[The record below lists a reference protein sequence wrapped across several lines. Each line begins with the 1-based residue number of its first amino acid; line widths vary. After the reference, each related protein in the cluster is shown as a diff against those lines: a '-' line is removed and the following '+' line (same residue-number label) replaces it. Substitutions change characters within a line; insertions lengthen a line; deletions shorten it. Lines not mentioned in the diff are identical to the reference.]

1 MDSLHPSAPCFH
13 RLADHLRVLSEVAE
27 TLTYRLVE
35 LEERL
40 DAQENQLQVLLQSQD
55 SVIGEEMDDRLA
67 GTEERLA
74 RIEALL
80 RGVERSGSSRH
91 LTPVKPPVLQQEAI
105 PPRGAH
111 EVMVEAEPFLEDEGE
126 QPFMDEL
133 IA

>member
-1 MDSLHPSAPCFH
+1 MESLHPSALSSH

-40 DAQENQLQVLLQSQD
+40 AVQENQLQVLLQGHD
-55 SVIGEEMDDRLA
+55 SVIGEEIDDRLA

-91 LTPVKPPVLQQEAI
+91 LTQVKPPVLQQEAI
-105 PPRGAH
+105 SPHGAQ
-111 EVMVEAEPFLEDEGE
+111 EVMAEAEPFLDDEGE

>member
-1 MDSLHPSAPCFH
+1 MESLHPSAPCSH

-40 DAQENQLQVLLQSQD
+40 AAQENQLQRLLQDQD
-55 SVIGEEMDDRLA
+55 SVIGEEIDDRLA
-67 GTEERLA
+67 DTEERLA

-80 RGVERSGSSRH
+80 RGVERPSSTRH
-91 LTPVKPPVLQQEAI
+91 LTQVKPPALQQEAI
-105 PPRGAH
+105 APNGAR
-111 EVMVEAEPFLEDEGE
+111 EAMAEAEPFLEDEGE